1 MDIEKP
7 PDNSL
12 IFVMWVKTSDFLDLF
27 TVLSSFKYFLLF
39 LVFCLAFS
47 SILRVVLLMGGFYAL
62 DITKWV
68 IKLNSCIDVCIH
80 QKKSEALVHSHRTC
94 CVWLLFGGSFF
105 LMELFILG
113 KQRSKQTLYL
123 AVEIGWRKE
132 LNICLTYETC
142 QSLCCVN
149 YVH

>member
-7 PDNSL
+7 SDNSL

>member
-1 MDIEKP
+1 
-7 PDNSL
+7 
-12 IFVMWVKTSDFLDLF
+12 MWVKTTDFLDLF

-39 LVFCLAFS
+39 LLFRLAFS

-62 DITKWV
+62 DITRRV
-68 IKLNSCIDVCIH
+68 IKLNSCIDVHIH
-80 QKKSEALVHSHRTC
+80 QKKSEMLVHSHRIC
-94 CVWLLFGGSFF
+94 GVWWLFGGSFF

-113 KQRSKQTLYL
+113 KQRSKQTWYL

-149 YVH
+149 YIH

>member
-1 MDIEKP
+1 
-7 PDNSL
+7 
-12 IFVMWVKTSDFLDLF
+12 MWVKTSDFLDLF

>member
-1 MDIEKP
+1 
-7 PDNSL
+7 
-12 IFVMWVKTSDFLDLF
+12 MWVKTTDFLDLF

-39 LVFCLAFS
+39 LLFRLAFS

-62 DITKWV
+62 DITRRV
-68 IKLNSCIDVCIH
+68 IKLNSCIDVHIH
-80 QKKSEALVHSHRTC
+80 QKKSEMLVHSHRIC
-94 CVWLLFGGSFF
+94 CVWWLFGGSFF

-113 KQRSKQTLYL
+113 KQRSKQTWYL

-149 YVH
+149 YIH

>member
-105 LMELFILG
+105 LMELFIIG
-113 KQRSKQTLYL
+113 KQNSKQTLYF